1 MADDPRRQFSR
12 GKSARV
18 ILTEEADRMR
28 ASSAGGDESLRESS
42 VMIDEN
48 LLATCD
54 ALTDAELAPLARAYE
69 EDKLNFAIRKLLTAR
84 GLVDGEGGAARIVQA
99 RAIDIRVPQDS
110 GGGGEGGGALACPR
124 SLARDSALLAVRSLV
139 VVGPPRLGC
148 CDDATHS
155 MAVHALTRSRCRL
168 LIGGCWL
175 LVRLGWWLVVGG
187 WSLVV
192 GRWWLV
198 GHLGGWVGGSTL
210 AGPRAARGAHQ

>member
-1 MADDPRRQFSR
+1 VVTAPLIPSGMADAPRRQFSR

-99 RAIDIRVPQDS
+99 RAIDIRMPQDS
-110 GGGGEGGGALACPR
+110 EGEEGGERGSRVPALA
-124 SLARDSALLAVRSLV
+124 
-139 VVGPPRLGC
+139 
-148 CDDATHS
+148 
-155 MAVHALTRSRCRL
+155 RSRFGAPRRS
-168 LIGGCWL
+168 IP
-175 LVRLGWWLVVGG
+175 RRR
-187 WSLVV
+187 WSAKTRVL
-192 GRWWLV
+192 R
-198 GHLGGWVGGSTL
+198 
-210 AGPRAARGAHQ
+210 